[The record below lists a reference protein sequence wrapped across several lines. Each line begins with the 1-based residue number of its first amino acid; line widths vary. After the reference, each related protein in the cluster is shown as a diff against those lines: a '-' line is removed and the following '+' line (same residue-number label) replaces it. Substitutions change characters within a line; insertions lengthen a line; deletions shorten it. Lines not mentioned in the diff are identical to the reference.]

1 MPLGGYRAAVVATL
15 GARDTVPV
23 LRCWDVLIR
32 QVEGERGGESA
43 ILGGRRPGDVLEQV
57 EQHEVLVARWRA
69 IERLEPGAWPR
80 GDPPPVA
87 ALALP
92 PAPARLCHPRP
103 GSQS

>member
-43 ILGGRRPGDVLEQV
+43 ILGGRRSGEVIEQV
-57 EQHEVLVARWRA
+57 EKHEVLVARWRA
-69 IERLEPGAWPR
+69 IERLVLQFPFSSWGGSVNLCTMRRRSAYKPGEI
-80 GDPPPVA
+80 
-87 ALALP
+87 
-92 PAPARLCHPRP
+92 RL
-103 GSQS
+103 